1 MSDATIVLAQAFRL
15 LEREAR
21 LQSGASWHSSSRD
34 LNAYRSGELSPEQER
49 RLQWHFALCFQCA
62 DRLLD
67 LERFLEP
74 VVHGDPLDETASWW
88 DLQDRLAKESRAYRR
103 PPPLFMALAAAL
115 APVVVGLLVWNLSLQ
130 RELSAP
136 QANIPIESVTMPGAL
151 RAAPET
157 PRIRLPAT
165 GRFTLSLVSSEV
177 HDGVRLEIFDSS
189 GRRIVSVPGL
199 ERSESDT
206 FDVELSRRLLPN
218 GEYRLLLIGTR
229 EDGTESREE
238 TALRVVDL

>member
-49 RLQWHFALCFQCA
+49 RLQWHLALCFQCA

-74 VVHGDPLDETASWW
+74 VVNGDPLDETASWW

-136 QANIPIESVTMPGAL
+136 QANIPSESVTMPGAL

-157 PRIRLPAT
+157 PRIRRPAT

-206 FDVELSRRLLPN
+206 FDVALSRHLLPN

-238 TALRVVDL
+238 TAFRVVDL